1 MIDFETLLSHIDI
14 DHLVDEHQYGI
25 DEMVHAAA
33 EDDEDIDTSGVD
45 DDEVLDMRSLWAS
58 ELNNQGMEDQLRYL
72 HKQGWIG
79 ELKDQFIEA
88 GKNAHSTLFLH
99 KNL

>member
-1 MIDFETLLSHIDI
+1 
-14 DHLVDEHQYGI
+14 
-25 DEMVHAAA
+25 
-33 EDDEDIDTSGVD
+33 
-45 DDEVLDMRSLWAS
+45 MRSLWAS

-79 ELKDQFIEA
+79 ELKDQLIEA
-88 GKNAHSTLFLH
+88 GKNAHSTLFLR